1 MGKTK
6 VLLVAA
12 LLSLAFSGLAGADYM
27 IGDKGSEVS
36 MLQRRLTQAG
46 FKVDDDGVYGQST
59 ANAGRMFQRKR
70 HLDQDGV
77 VGSLTYRE
85 LTGRTMPKI
94 KSGIAAENDNGNTG
108 RGITQKNSGSPK
120 VLKASGSNGNNGKKQ
135 KKTAKKLDSGKL
147 KWDDST
153 SQHKTPSAKEQKIM
167 AEARKYL
174 GVPYR
179 FGGTDTSGFD
189 CSGFIRYIFGR
200 HGIDLP
206 HSSDAQYSS
215 YGRFVSIDSLEPG
228 DLVFFTTY
236 NEGVSHSG
244 IYVGNGN
251 FISATTSNGIALA
264 NMKSGYWFDH
274 YVGAKRIL

>member
-59 ANAGRMFQRKR
+59 ANAVRMFQRKR

-77 VGSLTYRE
+77 VSSLTYRE

-94 KSGIAAENDNGNTG
+94 KSGIAAENDNHNTG

-135 KKTAKKLDSGKL
+135 RK
-147 KWDDST
+147 
-153 SQHKTPSAKEQKIM
+153 SQI
-167 AEARKYL
+167 
-174 GVPYR
+174 
-179 FGGTDTSGFD
+179 
-189 CSGFIRYIFGR
+189 
-200 HGIDLP
+200 
-206 HSSDAQYSS
+206 
-215 YGRFVSIDSLEPG
+215 LE
-228 DLVFFTTY
+228 
-236 NEGVSHSG
+236 N
-244 IYVGNGN
+244 
-251 FISATTSNGIALA
+251 
-264 NMKSGYWFDH
+264 
-274 YVGAKRIL
+274 

>member
-6 VLLVAA
+6 VLLAAA
-12 LLSLAFSGLAGADYM
+12 LLSFAFSGFAGADYQ

-59 ANAGRMFQRKR
+59 ANAVKMFQRKR

-77 VGSLTYRE
+77 VGSMTYKE

-94 KSGIAAENDNGNTG
+94 KSGIAADPVQGNTG
-108 RGITQKNSGSPK
+108 KVITQKNSCSRK
-120 VLKASGSNGNNGKKQ
+120 ALKTSDTDGKNQ
-135 KKTAKKLDSGKL
+135 KKTGKKTDAGNKL
-147 KWDDST
+147 SWNNSASRDKA
-153 SQHKTPSAKEQKIM
+153 PSAKEQKIM
-167 AEARKYL
+167 NEAKKYL

-179 FGGTDTSGFD
+179 FGGMDTSGFD

-251 FISATTSNGIALA
+251 FISATTSNGIAVA

-274 YVGAKRIL
+274 YVGAKRVL

>member
-1 MGKTK
+1 M
-6 VLLVAA
+6 
-12 LLSLAFSGLAGADYM
+12 
-27 IGDKGSEVS
+27 
-36 MLQRRLTQAG
+36 
-46 FKVDDDGVYGQST
+46 DDDGVYGQST
-59 ANAGRMFQRKR
+59 ANAVRMFQRKR

-120 VLKASGSNGNNGKKQ
+120 VLKASGSNGNNEKKQ
-135 KKTAKKLDSGKL
+135 KNTAKKSDSGKL
-147 KWDDST
+147 KGDDST
-153 SQHKTPSAKEQKIM
+153 SQNKTPSAKEQKIM

-200 HGIDLP
+200 HGICLL
-206 HSSDAQYSS
+206 YT
-215 YGRFVSIDSLEPG
+215 SIFAGQLFG
-228 DLVFFTTY
+228 NL
-236 NEGVSHSG
+236 
-244 IYVGNGN
+244 IYEILRNTLTVADFLDGQAIG
-251 FISATTSNGIALA
+251 FCFKKRA
-264 NMKSGYWFDH
+264 N
-274 YVGAKRIL
+274 